1 VIQSFG
7 WIIAYKASLKKII
20 MSNSQPNKIIRDKI
34 EKSNSTKKK
43 YIDLKIKKIKF
54 DTKI

>member
-1 VIQSFG
+1 
-7 WIIAYKASLKKII
+7 